1 MTRQAAT
8 VRAARGETVLTERNS
23 RRLTQAGCCLLLSLS
38 LIPFN
43 DHAKSKAGC
52 L

>member
-23 RRLTQAGCCLLLSLS
+23 RRVTQAGCCLHVLVSDT
-38 LIPFN
+38 F
-43 DHAKSKAGC
+43 
-52 L
+52 